1 MPDVAVE
8 VSREGETASVITGR
22 RTFWGRIDSKVPKEL
37 EPSPLV
43 DGSNK
48 F

>member
-1 MPDVAVE
+1 MPDVEVE
-8 VSREGETASVITGR
+8 VSRGETASVITGR
-22 RTFWGRIDSKVPKEL
+22 KTSWGRIDSKVPKEL

-43 DGSNK
+43 DGNK